1 MLLFNVIRRGLPRL
15 ILTAVASPITHINGH
30 AAESDPA
37 NYRQGC
43 YFRDELHRQLDLLE
57 AHIRNCQAKLA
68 TVSQR
73 GQVDQVHHMQSHL
86 RNCAIER
93 RTLLDMLAALTRRF
107 PDDEI
112 ALTR

>member
-1 MLLFNVIRRGLPRL
+1 MFLFNLIRRDLRSL
-15 ILTAVASPITHINGH
+15 ILMAMQAPGTYLNSH

-37 NYRQGC
+37 NYRQAY
-43 YFRDELHRQLDLLE
+43 YFRDELGRQIDLLE
-57 AHIRNCQAKLA
+57 AHIRNCQSKLA
-68 TVSQR
+68 TNSQR
-73 GQVDQVHHMQSHL
+73 GQVDQVRHMQSHL

-107 PDDEI
+107 TDDEI

>member
-1 MLLFNVIRRGLPRL
+1 MLM
-15 ILTAVASPITHINGH
+15 AVESPVTHLNRH

-37 NYRQGC
+37 NYRQAY
-43 YFRDELHRQLDLLE
+43 YFRDELYRQLDLLE

-73 GQVDQVHHMQSHL
+73 GQVDQVRHMQSHL

-107 PDDEI
+107 SDDEI
-112 ALTR
+112 ALSR

>member
-15 ILTAVASPITHINGH
+15 ILTVVESSVTHLNRH
-30 AAESDPA
+30 AAESDPG

-43 YFRDELHRQLDLLE
+43 YFRDELGRQIDLLE

-73 GQVDQVHHMQSHL
+73 GQVDQVRHMQSHL

-107 PDDEI
+107 SDDEI